1 MAGTAHLA
9 VHELLDVHD
18 AHAQPRRHVVVV
30 RQEEQ
35 LLVVH
40 RLPVHSS
47 FNAHCTRWLYV
58 SCVFQSDSLL
68 LQNKV
73 WKDLPHLCVLQVLLT
88 PTRVCGHENATSP
101 AF

>member
-9 VHELLDVHD
+9 VHELVDVHD

-40 RLPVHSS
+40 RLQLRSS
-47 FNAHCTRWLYV
+47 VR
-58 SCVFQSDSLL
+58 CVVQQAALVLL
-68 LQNKV
+68 LVFYPQSLFPQK
-73 WKDLPHLCVLQVLLT
+73 P
-88 PTRVCGHENATSP
+88 GAS
-101 AF
+101 AFAH